1 MGVRPAANV
10 TIMGVRYPL
19 FTHVHHHYGLNDAF
33 DRSVSALL
41 SVAPSNT
48 LALGLSTAAGAG
60 AGADASS
67 GSSRAQEARPATAH
81 WHAEHRGAAAGW
93 KAGNGGDSGVRSG
106 GISSSAAD
114 ARSPP
119 AGQGADSS
127 NASALAALAA
137 AASAEQ
143 RRAGAGRRLTATDE
157 LGLGFAEPDPGS
169 SDSGTWRRL
178 REGGA
183 DSGVA
188 GRGAESDAAGSGSQR
203 SLPGEAAVSSN
214 SSGMAL
220 AEVAHPCLHAGYE
233 RTYARMAL
241 QGVQPAPY
249 PPRVRLVGRC
259 STLHRSDP
267 RGVQRLVA
275 RSNDQQWSAD
285 MQCWITWAG
294 LSCKV

>member
-48 LALGLSTAAGAG
+48 LGLGLSTAAGAG
-60 AGADASS
+60 AGADGSS

-81 WHAEHRGAAAGW
+81 WHAEHRGAAAGL
-93 KAGNGGDSGVRSG
+93 KAGSGADSGVRLG

-119 AGQGADSS
+119 GSQGANSS

-143 RRAGAGRRLTATDE
+143 RRAGAGRRLTSTDE
-157 LGLGFAEPDPGS
+157 LGLGLAKLDPGS
-169 SDSGTWRRL
+169 SGRGTRQRL
-178 REGGA
+178 REVAG

-188 GRGAESDAAGSGSQR
+188 GREAEAGAAGSGSQR
-203 SLPGEAAVSSN
+203 SLPGGAAMSNN
-214 SSGMAL
+214 SSGVAL

-241 QGVQPAPY
+241 QGVQPAPD
-249 PPRVRLVGRC
+249 PPRVRLVGR
-259 STLHRSDP
+259 
-267 RGVQRLVA
+267 
-275 RSNDQQWSAD
+275 
-285 MQCWITWAG
+285 
-294 LSCKV
+294 